1 MLWFKW
7 YLFACNLLIPVM
19 FLVCG
24 ILMQKHCPKRIN
36 NVIGYRTARSM
47 KNDETWHFA
56 HDYIGGLWKKIGII
70 TTAAT
75 IIVQVLLLDYP
86 ERTLCKLSGLL
97 MAIQAVLIFISI
109 IMTEKALKNE
119 FPE

>member
-7 YLFACNLLIPVM
+7 YLFACNLLIPAL

-36 NVIGYRTARSM
+36 NVIGYRTSRSM
-47 KNDETWHFA
+47 KNDETWRFA
-56 HDYIGGLWKKIGII
+56 HEYIGGLWRKLGII
-70 TTAAT
+70 SAAAT
-75 IIVQVLLLDYP
+75 VIVQIIFINYP
-86 ERTLCKLSGLL
+86 ERTFCKLSGFI
-97 MAIQAVLIFISI
+97 MTVQGILIFISI
-109 IMTEKALKNE
+109 IMTEKALKKE